1 MQIHVIDV
9 GQPTTHTA
17 KTGRSYQSIEVTY
30 KNAQGQAQS
39 KKLMSFANPDVFKAT
54 QDWNKGDVID
64 VATQKDAK
72 GYWQWTG
79 IGADAAA
86 AAEASSPVPATKTA
100 TRVTGSNYETK
111 EERAARQIMIVRQSS
126 ISSAINAL
134 KEDGGVALTSSK
146 VIKLAKEFESYV
158 LDKGSEDINDDVL
171 M

>member
-17 KTGRSYQSIEVTY
+17 KTGRSYQSLEITY

-39 KKLMSFANPDVFKAT
+39 KKLMSFANPDVFKTA
-54 QDWNKGDVID
+54 QDWSKGDVIE

-79 IGADAAA
+79 VGADAVAS
-86 AAEASSPVPATKTA
+86 AEASSPVPATKTA

>member
-79 IGADAAA
+79 IGAAAVA
-86 AAEASSPVPATKTA
+86 SAEASSPVPATKTA

-111 EERAARQIMIVRQSS
+111 EERAARQVMIVRQSS

-134 KEDGGVALTSSK
+134 SVGADSAPTASK

-158 LDKGSEDINDDVL
+158 LDKGSNDINDDVI